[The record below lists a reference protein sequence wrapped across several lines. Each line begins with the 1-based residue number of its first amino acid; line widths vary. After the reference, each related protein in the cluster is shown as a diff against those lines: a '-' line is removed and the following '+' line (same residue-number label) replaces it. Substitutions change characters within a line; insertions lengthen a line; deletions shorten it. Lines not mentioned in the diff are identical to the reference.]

1 MDMEPTLAQLY
12 KIQFPQ
18 YWSFFS
24 HKKALVKVTATEVMK
39 AK

>member
-1 MDMEPTLAQLY
+1 MDMEPTLSQLY

-18 YWSFFS
+18 CWEFS
-24 HKKALVKVTATEVMK
+24 HKKALAKVTATEVMK